1 MLKIVLAAIVPAV
14 FMAAP
19 AIAAPALA
27 DASTSVVV
35 AFADL
40 DLARGDHKAELA
52 QRIERAA
59 ADACHRPNLRDLKG
73 MVAFEKCV
81 GDATAIATRELV
93 ERQTVSGL
101 ELAAR

>member
-1 MLKIVLAAIVPAV
+1 MLKIMLAAIVPAA

-19 AIAAPALA
+19 AIAAPAVA

-40 DLARGDHKAELA
+40 DLARSDHKAELA
-52 QRIERAA
+52 HRIERAA
-59 ADACHRPNLRDLKG
+59 ADVCHRPNLRDLKG

-81 GDATAIATRELV
+81 FDATTLAARELA